1 MSQKINP
8 INDNLLI
15 DNLLNEINTFKS
27 EIASLNKKIDKLV
40 EKNNDMAYDMSKLM
54 SYLVSFTDDVK
65 YDLNYIRNK

>member
-15 DNLLNEINTFKS
+15 ENLLNEINTFKS
-27 EIASLNKKIDKLV
+27 EIVALNKKIDKLV

-54 SYLVSFTDDVK
+54 SDLASFADDVK
-65 YDLNYIRNK
+65 YDLHYIRNK

>member
-15 DNLLNEINTFKS
+15 ENLLNEINTFKS
-27 EIASLNKKIDKLV
+27 EIVSLNTKIDKLT

-54 SYLVSFTDDVK
+54 SYLASFADDVK
-65 YDLNYIRNK
+65 YDLHYIRNK

>member
-15 DNLLNEINTFKS
+15 ENLLNEINTFKS
-27 EIASLNKKIDKLV
+27 EIVSLNKKIDKLV

-54 SYLVSFTDDVK
+54 SYLVSFADDVK
-65 YDLNYIRNK
+65 YDLHYIRNK

>member
-15 DNLLNEINTFKS
+15 ENLLNEINSFKS
-27 EIASLNKKIDKLV
+27 EIVSLNKKIDKLV

-54 SYLVSFTDDVK
+54 SYLVSFADDVK

>member
-15 DNLLNEINTFKS
+15 ENLLIDINTFKS
-27 EIASLNKKIDKLV
+27 EIVSLNKKIDNLI

-54 SYLVSFTDDVK
+54 SNLASFADDVK
-65 YDLNYIRNK
+65 YDLHYIRNK

>member
-15 DNLLNEINTFKS
+15 ENLLNEINTFKS
-27 EIASLNKKIDKLV
+27 EIVALNKKIDKLT

-54 SYLVSFTDDVK
+54 SNLASFADDVK
-65 YDLNYIRNK
+65 YDLHYIRNK

>member
-8 INDNLLI
+8 INDNLII

-27 EIASLNKKIDKLV
+27 EIVVLNKKIDNLI

-54 SYLVSFTDDVK
+54 SYLESFADDVK
-65 YDLNYIRNK
+65 YDLHYIRNK